1 MRFISLSTILVRK
14 GYLAKINN
22 LLIHQGAG
30 PWGAGPDVVT
40 SA

>member
-14 GYLAKINN
+14 QYLAKINKLPN
-22 LLIHQGAG
+22 YHGVG
-30 PWGAGPDVVT
+30 PIAAASVA